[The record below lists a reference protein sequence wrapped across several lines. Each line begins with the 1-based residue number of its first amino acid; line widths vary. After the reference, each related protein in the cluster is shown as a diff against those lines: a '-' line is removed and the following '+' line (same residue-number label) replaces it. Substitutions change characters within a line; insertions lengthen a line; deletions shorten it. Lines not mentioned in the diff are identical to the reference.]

1 MRVRTAGGGRGA
13 LGHTPLERRVE
24 LNKRYKEKVE
34 KLWAAGCWERPSPR
48 LRPSPAGG
56 RTGRCSAGTHVFDGH
71 AAWLRGSVS
80 TPEELEKL
88 LDRIDRMALRS
99 FVLRIPGQSPDCGGY
114 DGGRRDRRK
123 MKRRNWN
130 SAALKSGPCIFFLEA
145 GGPGRMHVRLASC
158 GRGNKRRAWIN
169 G

>member
-24 LNKRYKEKVE
+24 LNKRYKDKVE
-34 KLWAAGCWERPSPR
+34 KLWAAGY
-48 LRPSPAGG
+48 
-56 RTGRCSAGTHVFDGH
+56 GH

-123 MKRRNWN
+123 MKRRN
-130 SAALKSGPCIFFLEA
+130 
-145 GGPGRMHVRLASC
+145 
-158 GRGNKRRAWIN
+158 
-169 G
+169 

>member
-123 MKRRNWN
+123 MKRRNWI

-145 GGPGRMHVRLASC
+145 GGQGGCTSAWPAAGGGTNAAPG
-158 GRGNKRRAWIN
+158 
-169 G
+169 

>member
-1 MRVRTAGGGRGA
+1 MGRRPLGETVSKASAFPDWRQIGEVFGG
-13 LGHTPLERRVE
+13 T
-24 LNKRYKEKVE
+24 Y
-34 KLWAAGCWERPSPR
+34 
-48 LRPSPAGG
+48 
-56 RTGRCSAGTHVFDGH
+56 VFDWH

-145 GGPGRMHVRLASC
+145 GGQGGCTSAWPAAGGGTNAAPG
-158 GRGNKRRAWIN
+158 
-169 G
+169 